1 MNRKQASSL
10 GQLRGSTPVP
20 RLVAKRPEPDRIG
33 RLFGRHRAQIRQN
46 LIGGRAAAHRPRR
59 QAHAFARARTC
70 ESAGRRRR
78 MGGHVRAA
86 AAFASARRM
95 SLRAGLWRR
104 IK

>member
-1 MNRKQASSL
+1 MNRKQACSP

-33 RLFGRHRAQIRQN
+33 RLVGRHRAQIRQN
-46 LIGGRAAAHRPRR
+46 LIGGRAAARRPRR

-70 ESAGRRRR
+70 ESAGRRL
-78 MGGHVRAA
+78 GAHVRAA
-86 AAFASARRM
+86 AAFASARRV